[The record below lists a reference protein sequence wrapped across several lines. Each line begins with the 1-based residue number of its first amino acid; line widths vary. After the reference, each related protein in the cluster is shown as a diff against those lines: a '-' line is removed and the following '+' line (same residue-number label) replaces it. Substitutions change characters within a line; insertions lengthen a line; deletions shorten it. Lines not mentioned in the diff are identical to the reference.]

1 MKTDTEILIVG
12 AGVQGCSLA
21 YQLSKRGRR
30 VMVIEKD
37 SIAAGASKAAAGML
51 GAQSEWE
58 GSDLFQEFALESREL
73 FEEMVP
79 EVEALSGMDVSYVN
93 NGMLKPVW
101 EKAGEDKYRRAA
113 GRGYGAEWLS
123 AHEALRREPALSK
136 NIRGA
141 WSIPKDG
148 QLRAYEWTIALAEAA
163 RACGTIIRENTSVDR
178 FLEADGRICGVKT
191 KEGMIEAKEV
201 VFTGG
206 SAGVELLDEKDFT
219 LYPVKGECLSV
230 RMPHENLRHT
240 LHTPEVY
247 IVPKRDGEIFIGATE
262 KPGDS
267 STGVSVAS
275 MQELMKAAVHL
286 VPGLKHASIERF
298 WSGIRP
304 QTGDGLPYMGQTSRR
319 LWVMTGHYRNGI
331 LLSALSGQWMAAR
344 IDGESVREDWKH
356 LFAVDP
362 QIRKGGVIHADHA

>member
-1 MKTDTEILIVG
+1 MKADTEVLIVG

-21 YQLSKRGRR
+21 YQLSKRGHR

-37 SIAAGASKAAAGML
+37 TIAAGASKAAAGML

-58 GSDLFQEFALESREL
+58 GSDLFQEFALESRAL
-73 FEEMVP
+73 FEEVVP

-101 EKAGEDKYRRAA
+101 DKAGEDKYRRAA
-113 GRGYGAEWLS
+113 GRGYGTEWLS
-123 AHEALRREPALSK
+123 AHEALRREPALSE

-148 QLRAYEWTIALAEAA
+148 QLRAFEWTMALSEAA
-163 RACGTIIRENTSVDR
+163 KACGAIIRENTSAER
-178 FLEADGRICGVKT
+178 LLEADGRIYGVKT
-191 KEGMIEAKEV
+191 NEEMIEAKEV

-206 SAGVELLDEKDFT
+206 SAGAELLDEKDFT

-230 RMPHENLRHT
+230 RMPHGNLKHT
-240 LHTPEVY
+240 LHTPQVY
-247 IVPKRDGEIFIGATE
+247 IVPKKDGEIFIGATE

-286 VPGLKHASIERF
+286 VPNLKHASIERF
-298 WSGIRP
+298 WSGVRP
-304 QTGDGLPYMGQTSRR
+304 QTGDGLPYMGQTSRG

-344 IDGESVREDWKH
+344 IEGESVREDWKH

>member
-1 MKTDTEILIVG
+1 MKADTEVLIVG

-30 VMVIEKD
+30 VMVIEKE

-58 GSDLFQEFALESREL
+58 GPGLFQEFALESRAL
-73 FEEMVP
+73 FEELVP

-101 EKAGEDKYRRAA
+101 NKAEEEKYQRAT
-113 GRGYGAEWLS
+113 GHGYGAEWLS
-123 AHEALRREPALSK
+123 AREALRREPALSE

-141 WSIPKDG
+141 WFIPKDG
-148 QLRAYEWTIALAEAA
+148 QLRAYEWTTALAKAAEA
-163 RACGTIIRENTSVDR
+163 RGTVIRENTSVER
-178 FLEADGRICGVKT
+178 LLEAGGRVYGVQT
-191 KEGMIEAKEV
+191 NEEVIEAEEV

-206 SAGVELLDEKDFT
+206 SAGAALLNDKEFT

-230 RMPHENLRHT
+230 RLPDGELKHT
-240 LHTPEVY
+240 LHTPQVY
-247 IVPKRDGEIFIGATE
+247 IVPKKDGEIFIGATE

-267 STGVSVAS
+267 STGVTVGS

-286 VPGLKHASIERF
+286 VPELKHASIERL
-298 WSGIRP
+298 WSGVRP
-304 QTGDGLPYMGQTSRR
+304 QTGDGLPYMGQTASG

-331 LLSALSGQWMAAR
+331 LLSALSGSWMAAR
-344 IDGESVREDWKH
+344 IEGESVREDWKR
-356 LFAVDP
+356 LFAIDP
-362 QIRKGGVIHADHA
+362 QIRKGGVIHADYA

>member
-1 MKTDTEILIVG
+1 MKVDTEVLIIG

-21 YQLSKRGRR
+21 YQLSRRGRR
-30 VMVIEKD
+30 VMIIEKA

-58 GSDLFQEFALESREL
+58 GSDLFQEFALESRAMFAEL
-73 FEEMVP
+73 VP

-101 EKAGEDKYRRAA
+101 NKTEAEKYQRLSGHS
-113 GRGYGAEWLS
+113 YGAKWLS
-123 AHEALRREPALSK
+123 ARETRSKEPALSEH
-136 NIRGA
+136 IHGA

-148 QLRAYEWTIALAEAA
+148 QLRAYEWTLALARAAEAN
-163 RACGTIIRENTSVDR
+163 GTVIRENTAVDQL
-178 FLEADGRICGVKT
+178 LEADGRVCGVKT
-191 KEGMIEAKEV
+191 SEGSIKADEV

-206 SAGVELLDEKDFT
+206 SAGARLLDEREFS

-230 RMPHENLRHT
+230 RLPDAALEHT

-247 IVPKRDGEIFIGATE
+247 IVPKKDGEIFIGATE
-262 KPGDS
+262 KPGDA
-267 STGVSVAS
+267 STEVTVAS
-275 MQELMKAAVHL
+275 MQKLMKAAVHL
-286 VPGLKHASIERF
+286 VPGLKHAGIERF
-298 WSGIRP
+298 WSGVRP
-304 QTGDGLPYMGQTSRR
+304 QTGDGLPYMGRTSKG

-331 LLSALSGQWMAAR
+331 LLSARSGSWMAAR
-344 IDGESVREDWKH
+344 IEGESVREDWKQ

-362 QIRKGGVIHADHA
+362 KIRKGGVIHANHA